1 MKKLLFLLLLAGAGA
16 FVYYKLFPPEKRSC
30 AKLTELCGVNV
41 AGESCE
47 SGLLDLKK
55 GIGDEGAA
63 KLHDCIGRATS
74 CPEAS
79 GCMAGAAMGGAAE
92 AMGKF
97 MKGLGDA
104 LKK

>member
-1 MKKLLFLLLLAGAGA
+1 MKKLLFLLLLAGGGA
-16 FVYYKLFPPEKRSC
+16 FVYYKFFPSEKRSC
-30 AKLTELCGVNV
+30 AKLAELCGVNV
-41 AGESCE
+41 TGESCE

-55 GIGDEGAA
+55 GIGEEGAS

-74 CPEAS
+74 CPEAT
-79 GCMAGAAMGGAAE
+79 GCKAGAAVGGAAE
-92 AMGKF
+92 VMGKF